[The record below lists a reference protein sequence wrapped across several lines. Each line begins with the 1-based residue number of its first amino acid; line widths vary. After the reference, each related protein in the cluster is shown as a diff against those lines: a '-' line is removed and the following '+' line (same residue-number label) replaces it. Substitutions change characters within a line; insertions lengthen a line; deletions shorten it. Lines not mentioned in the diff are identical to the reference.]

1 MIYRNVKEKKSAV
14 LLIMFLNPQQAVL
27 QLITSELEKKTGKLK
42 ALFMLDVVQSL
53 SFSRIWECIT
63 ALNAERKCLLMKS

>member
-14 LLIMFLNPQQAVL
+14 LLIMFLNPQQAVF

-63 ALNAERKCLLMKS
+63 ALNAER

>member
-14 LLIMFLNPQQAVL
+14 LLIMFLNPQQAVF

-53 SFSRIWECIT
+53 S
-63 ALNAERKCLLMKS
+63 L